1 MPSPKSLP
9 QLSLR
14 PQHPTGRPLAA
25 LADLLA
31 TARPAGETAVTGV
44 TLDSRTV
51 QPGDLYAALP
61 GAHTHGARFA
71 VEAAGRGAVA
81 VLTDRDGLADAQAA
95 GLPVL
100 VVADPRAVLAEVA
113 RWVYGDPSRELL
125 LVGVTGT
132 NGKTTTAY
140 LIESGLKAA
149 GHLSGLVGTV
159 ETRIGDLAVPS
170 VRTTPEASD
179 LQALFAT
186 MRERGVTAAAMEVSS
201 HALALHRVD
210 GVSYDVAAFTNLT
223 QDHLDFHASLEDY
236 FAAKARLFTPRWLGT
251 RVVNIDDP
259 HGRTLAATT
268 AVPVT
273 TYSASG
279 DSSAH
284 WWVDNVR
291 AGALGTVFDVHGP
304 GGAAFEAGVQLAG
317 AFNVA
322 NALCAI
328 VSLTTA
334 GVPTEVAVRGVA
346 ALPGVPGRLER
357 IDVGQSFVALVD
369 YAHTPGAVEAL
380 LAALRPV
387 TDGRLLVVLGC
398 GGDRDRAKRPL
409 MGAAAASLADVA
421 IFTDDNPRGERSEDI
436 LAAIW
441 EGALTVPEDS
451 RAELV
456 VEADRAAAIAV
467 AVSLARA
474 GDTVVVA
481 GKGHEQGQ
489 ESAGVVVPFDDRHV
503 LRAALGGVVG

>member
-1 MPSPKSLP
+1 MTP
-9 QLSLR
+9 
-14 PQHPTGRPLAA
+14 
-25 LADLLA
+25 
-31 TARPAGETAVTGV
+31 RPAAEAAVTGV
-44 TLDSRTV
+44 TLDSRRV
-51 QPGDLYAALP
+51 SGGDLYAALP
-61 GAHTHGARFA
+61 GEHTHGARFA
-71 VEAAGRGAVA
+71 AQAAEHGAVA
-81 VLTDRDGLADAQAA
+81 VLTDHAGLADAQVS

-100 VVADPRAVLAEVA
+100 VVDDPRAVLAEVA

-125 LVGVTGT
+125 LLGVTGT

-149 GHLSGLVGTV
+149 GYMSGLVGTV

-170 VRTTPEASD
+170 VRTTPEATD
-179 LQALFAT
+179 LQALFAA

-210 GVSYDVAAFTNLT
+210 GVFYDVAAFTNLT
-223 QDHLDFHASLEDY
+223 QDHLDFHAGLEEY
-236 FAAKARLFTPRWLGT
+236 FAAKARLFTPEMARHA
-251 RVVNIDDP
+251 VVNVDDP
-259 HGRTLAATT
+259 HGRTLASTT
-268 AVPVT
+268 TVPVT

-279 DSSAH
+279 DIGAH
-284 WWVDNVR
+284 WWVDNIR
-291 AGALGTVFDVHGP
+291 AGALGTDFDVHGP
-304 GGAAFEAGVQLAG
+304 AGVAFEASVQLAG
-317 AFNVA
+317 SFNVA

-328 VSLTTA
+328 VSLAAA
-334 GVPTEVAVRGVA
+334 GIPADAAVRGVA

-357 IDVGQSFVALVD
+357 VDGGQPFLALVD

-387 TDGRLLVVLGC
+387 TEGRLIIVLGC

-421 IFTDDNPRGERSEDI
+421 VFTDDNPRGERSADI
-436 LAAIW
+436 LAAMW
-441 EGALTVPEDS
+441 AGAVTVPAAG

-456 VEADRAAAIAV
+456 IEADRRAAIAL
-467 AVSLARA
+467 AVSHAGP

-489 ESAGVVVPFDDRHV
+489 ESGGVVVPFDDRQV
-503 LRAALGGVVG
+503 LHAALCEVVG